1 MIGNSA
7 PLPCLVRRARNATVY
22 ANALAIGVPDV
33 VARVL
38 AGRDLSPDTDLKAF
52 LEAKLSSLD
61 PPDALAD
68 IEPAA
73 RRIAR
78 AIMGGE
84 TIGLNTDF
92 DCDGCLSNTTLWR
105 AMVETSRGRIRPLS
119 ASG

>member
-73 RRIAR
+73 RRIA
-78 AIMGGE
+78 
-84 TIGLNTDF
+84 
-92 DCDGCLSNTTLWR
+92 
-105 AMVETSRGRIRPLS
+105 VSRKDTASQRQWLIVFSPRGHGRRC
-119 ASG
+119 